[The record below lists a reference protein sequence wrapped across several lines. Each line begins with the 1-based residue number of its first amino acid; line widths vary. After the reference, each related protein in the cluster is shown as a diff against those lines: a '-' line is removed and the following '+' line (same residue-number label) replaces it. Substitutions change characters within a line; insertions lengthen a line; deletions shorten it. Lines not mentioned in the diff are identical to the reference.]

1 MRFMVR
7 SLVAIWM
14 VLFASMALAQQWYE
28 GGTLHDASLQ
38 EWKQATPEN
47 KLATIADMVSATYNQ
62 GSFVLLIHNTI
73 SSGRM
78 PAIKKIAQTLVGQM
92 DQVANDP
99 TIAAPDHMVVEAV
112 LMLMMANEM
121 LRE

>member
-1 MRFMVR
+1 MRLMFRCFV
-7 SLVAIWM
+7 SLWM
-14 VLFASMALAQQWYE
+14 VLFASTALAQQWYE

-47 KLATIADMVSATYNQ
+47 KLATMADMVSAAYNRE
-62 GSFVLLIHNTI
+62 SFVPLIQSTI

-92 DQVANDP
+92 DQVADDP
-99 TIAAPDHMVVEAV
+99 GALAPDHMVVEAALL
-112 LMLMMANEM
+112 LMLANDM
-121 LRE
+121 LKN

>member
-7 SLVAIWM
+7 SLVAIWT

-28 GGTLHDASLQ
+28 GGTLHEATLV
-38 EWKQATPEN
+38 EWNQAAPEN
-47 KLATIADMVSATYNQ
+47 KLATIGDMVSATYNQ
-62 GSFVLLIHNTI
+62 GSFVPLIQNTI

-78 PAIKKIAQTLVGQM
+78 PAIKKIAETLVGQM

-99 TIAAPDHMVVEAV
+99 KVSASDHMVVEAL
-112 LMLMMANEM
+112 LMLMMANDM
-121 LRE
+121 LRD

>member
-1 MRFMVR
+1 MRLMIRGF
-7 SLVAIWM
+7 VAFWM

-28 GGTLHDASLQ
+28 GGTLHDATLL

-47 KLATIADMVSATYNQ
+47 KLATIADMVSAAYNRE
-62 GSFVLLIHNTI
+62 SFVPLVQNTI

-92 DQVANDP
+92 DKVANDP

-112 LMLMMANEM
+112 LMLMAANEM
-121 LRE
+121 LRN

>member
-28 GGTLHDASLQ
+28 GGTLHEATLV
-38 EWKQATPEN
+38 EWKQAAPGN
-47 KLATIADMVSATYNQ
+47 KLATIGDMVSATYNQ
-62 GSFVLLIHNTI
+62 GSFIPLIQNTI

-78 PAIKKIAQTLVGQM
+78 PAIKKIAETLVGQM

-99 TIAAPDHMVVEAV
+99 KVSASDHMVVEAL
-112 LMLMMANEM
+112 LMLMMANDM
-121 LRE
+121 LKN

>member
-1 MRFMVR
+1 MRLMFR
-7 SLVAIWM
+7 GFVALWM

-47 KLATIADMVSATYNQ
+47 KLATIADMVSAAYKREN
-62 GSFVLLIHNTI
+62 FVPLIQSTI

-92 DQVANDP
+92 DKVANDP
-99 TIAAPDHMVVEAV
+99 TITAADHTVVEAV
-112 LMLMMANEM
+112 LMLMMANEI
-121 LRE
+121 LRN

>member
-1 MRFMVR
+1 MRLMFR
-7 SLVAIWM
+7 GFVALWM
-14 VLFASMALAQQWYE
+14 LLFASMALAQQWYE

-47 KLATIADMVSATYNQ
+47 KLATIADMVSAAYNRE
-62 GSFVLLIHNTI
+62 SFVPLIQNTI

-92 DQVANDP
+92 DKVANDS
-99 TIAAPDHMVVEAV
+99 TISAADYKVVEAV
-112 LMLMMANEM
+112 LMLMMANEI
-121 LRE
+121 LRN

>member
-1 MRFMVR
+1 MRLMFRGV
-7 SLVAIWM
+7 VALWM

-38 EWKQATPEN
+38 EWKQATAEN
-47 KLATIADMVSATYNQ
+47 KLATIADMVSAAYNRE
-62 GSFVLLIHNTI
+62 SFVPLIQNTI
-73 SSGRM
+73 RDGRM

-121 LRE
+121 LRV

>member
-1 MRFMVR
+1 MRLMIRGF
-7 SLVAIWM
+7 VAFWM

-28 GGTLHDASLQ
+28 GGTLHDATLL

-47 KLATIADMVSATYNQ
+47 KLATIADMVSAAYNRE
-62 GSFVLLIHNTI
+62 SFVPLVQNTI

-92 DQVANDP
+92 DKVANDP

-112 LMLMMANEM
+112 LMLMAANDM
-121 LRE
+121 LRN

>member
-1 MRFMVR
+1 MHLMFR
-7 SLVAIWM
+7 SFVALWM

-28 GGTLHDASLQ
+28 GGTLHDATLL
-38 EWKQATPEN
+38 EWKQSTPEN

-62 GSFVLLIHNTI
+62 GSFVPLIQNTI

-78 PAIKKIAQTLVGQM
+78 PAVKKIAQTLVGQM

-99 TIAAPDHMVVEAV
+99 KVSATDHMVVEA
-112 LMLMMANEM
+112 LLILMMANDM
-121 LRE
+121 FRD

>member
-1 MRFMVR
+1 MRLMFR
-7 SLVAIWM
+7 GFVALWM

-47 KLATIADMVSATYNQ
+47 KLATIADMVSAAYNREN
-62 GSFVLLIHNTI
+62 FVPLIQSTI

-99 TIAAPDHMVVEAV
+99 TIAAPEYMVVEAV

-121 LRE
+121 LRN